1 MTVESRTG
9 RGRWWVLAAAALGSF
24 VAAVMGTS
32 VNVAMPSLVSTTGAP
47 FALVQWVVLAYLLT
61 TAAMLPIVGRLADM
75 WGKRAIFVAGF
86 GIFALGSLATGLA
99 PSVGALIAFRLVH
112 GLGSAV
118 LTGVGLAIVTDV
130 FPSEERGRAIG
141 INGAVLS
148 SGIVLGPTLGGFL
161 VEFGWRWVFLAGL
174 PFALAGALVAWRY
187 VPAYLRGPPQRFDLA
202 GAATMTAA
210 LASVSLA
217 LTLGQGRGFGD
228 GLVLALFA
236 TGALLAAAFTWVERR
251 GDHPIVDLSLFRDP
265 RLTIGLVAGLGVFV
279 SIAGTIF
286 VMPFYLE
293 GVLGRPPREVGLLMS
308 VTPILLV
315 ILAPVAG
322 VLADRFGER
331 IVTVVGL
338 AFAFAGFSAVGTLS
352 ETTTALGYVLRFVP
366 VGIGMATFQT
376 PNNSAIMGAAPAGR
390 SGIVGGLLGLTRAMG
405 QTSGIAVLGSVW
417 AARSVFHAGGSAE
430 AALVPGSAQVL
441 GLHDMMTVVQALIL
455 AALVLCAWDLARR
468 PPAWLSARL
477 GGRRATSGR
486 GRAISDGA
494 SADSGSGRTTS
505 DHEPATSG
513 RGRTTSGRVGERRR
527 WRL

>member
-1 MTVESRTG
+1 M
-9 RGRWWVLAAAALGSF
+9 LAAAALGSF
-24 VAAVMGTS
+24 VSAVMGTS
-32 VNVAMPSLVSTTGAP
+32 VNVAMPSLVSATGAP
-47 FALVQWVVLAYLLT
+47 FALVQWVVLAYLLS

-86 GIFALGSLATGLA
+86 VIFALGSLATGLA
-99 PSVGALIAFRLVH
+99 PGIGALIGFRLVH

-161 VEFGWRWVFLAGL
+161 VEFGWRYVFLAGL
-174 PFALAGALVAWRY
+174 PVALLGALVAWRF
-187 VPAYLRGPPQRFDLA
+187 VPAYRRGPRQRFDLA
-202 GAATMTAA
+202 GASTLTAA

-228 GLVLALFA
+228 AVVLALFA
-236 TGALLAAAFTWVERR
+236 AGATLLAAFIAIERR
-251 GDHPIVDLSLFRDP
+251 GEHVIVDLRLFRDP
-265 RLTIGLVAGLGVFV
+265 RLTIGLLAGSGVFV

-338 AFAFAGFSAVGTLS
+338 AFAFAGFTAVGTLA

-376 PNNSAIMGAAPAGR
+376 PNNSAIMGSAPPGR
-390 SGIVGGLLGLTRAMG
+390 SGIVGGLLGLTRALG

-417 AARSVFHAGGSAE
+417 AARSAFHAGGPSGSALGPE
-430 AALVPGSAQVL
+430 AAQVS
-441 GLHDMMTVVQALIL
+441 GLHDMMTVVQALVL
-455 AALVLCAWDLARR
+455 GALVLCIWDLAKR
-468 PPAWLSARL
+468 PPEWLTARL
-477 GGRRATSGR
+477 
-486 GRAISDGA
+486 
-494 SADSGSGRTTS
+494 GSGRTT
-505 DHEPATSG
+505 AG
-513 RGRTTSGRVGERRR
+513 GVGEPRRR
-527 WRL
+527 RL